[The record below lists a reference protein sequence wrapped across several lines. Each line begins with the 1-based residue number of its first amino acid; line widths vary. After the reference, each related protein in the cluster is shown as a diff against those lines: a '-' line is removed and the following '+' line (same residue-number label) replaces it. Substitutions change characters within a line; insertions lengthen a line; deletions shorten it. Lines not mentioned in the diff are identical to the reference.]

1 MFLIH
6 TFFEMLNT
14 IQILTIVQNKNK
26 NFLKIIQGPPGPQ
39 GDLGERGQTGV
50 PGPPG
55 EIGRQGLPGLPGDLV
70 SIY

>member
-1 MFLIH
+1 
-6 TFFEMLNT
+6 MLNT
-14 IQILTIVQNKNK
+14 IQILTIVQNKK
-26 NFLKIIQGPPGPQ
+26 YNFQKIIQGPPGPQ